1 MYKTLYTVKFV
12 WLYIIGSGPMN
23 VRIMGLNVSHLL
35 IFSQISEVFEI
46 LGILSQSP
54 LFVNI
59 YTWRQTHDRISKME
73 SVEMSGVEI

>member
-1 MYKTLYTVKFV
+1 M